1 MNSKVIDS
9 FFEAMSSGDLDTV
22 ESLFDERAEFVDM
35 GTGQTMSGIE

>member
-22 ESLFDERAEFVDM
+22 ESLFDERA
-35 GTGQTMSGIE
+35 